1 MIRDEDGKKII
12 SVPKSIRYMS
22 EWANFSLNFFN
33 GPYIID
39 KQIPGCGFTEY
50 CLTND
55 QNIILCSPRRILLE
69 NKESQHPGEI
79 FYARNE
85 FEVERTSVD
94 NENDRTLDTDRDTS
108 IDLAAKDKMRNNL
121 RDYVMKRSI
130 IHRPSKIIVTYDS
143 FKYVMEFLTEMGI
156 FKTFLIVVDEF
167 QSIFIDSRFKA
178 GTEYEFFNILRMLLG
193 MNICFVSATPM
204 LSKYLLRLEYFNCL
218 PFYELDWK
226 TEDPSRVMSPELKV
240 RKIKSITSEVK
251 RIINSYLNNEFS
263 VLSDINGNIIQSKEA
278 VFYLN
283 SVNDILKI
291 IKTMGLTPD
300 QVNILCSDT
309 EVNQKKMKRKLGKK
323 YTIGTV
329 PLRGEPHK
337 MFTFCTRTVYLGADF
352 YSTNARTFIFGDAN
366 IESLAVDISLDLPQ
380 ILGRQRLVENP
391 WKNHAEFYFKTI
403 GKDKITRE
411 EFDNFVKEKD
421 ESTLAGIS
429 IFSNLTNPIEI
440 KRLLEYMSDD
450 IKFNRYSKNY
460 ISLNYIDGGYK
471 PVINELVRLAEERAF
486 DIQQVDYKDRFSVFA
501 IIKGDG
507 IRLDRIGRYIEHMR
521 DTSIYIS
528 QRLKELCETD
538 EFTEDEKRIIA
549 QQTSEVFDKYYNLL
563 GPERCKATGYDT
575 TDMRKEIQD
584 LLIPKDDIRGAILS
598 VFKVGERYSKTW
610 IKEKLRELYK
620 KLGLNKTPKATD
632 LENYFILKEV
642 KVIDITTN
650 TRLHGLEILGI
661 RAL

>member
-1 MIRDEDGKKII
+1 MIRDENGKKII
-12 SVPKSIRYMS
+12 SVPKGIRYMS
-22 EWANFSLNFFN
+22 EWTNFSLNFFN

-50 CLTND
+50 CLTNN

-69 NKESQHPGEI
+69 NKESQHQGEV
-79 FYARNE
+79 FYAKNE
-85 FEVERTSVD
+85 FEAEGTSVD
-94 NENDRTLDTDRDTS
+94 NENDRTLDTDRNTS
-108 IDLAAKDKMRNNL
+108 IDLTAKDKMRSDL
-121 RDYVMKRSI
+121 MEYVMKRSI
-130 IHRPSKIIVTYDS
+130 IHKPSKIIVTYDS

-156 FKTFLIVVDEF
+156 FRTFLIVVDEF

-178 GTEYEFFNILRMLLG
+178 GTEYEFFNILRTLLG

-204 LSKYLLRLEYFNCL
+204 LSKYLLRLDYFNGL

-226 TEDPSRVMSPELKV
+226 TKDPSRVMSPELKV

-251 RIINSYLNNEFS
+251 KIINSYLNNEFA
-263 VLSDINGNIIQSKEA
+263 VLSDINGNIVQSKEA

-291 IKTMGLTPD
+291 IKSLGLTPE

-309 EVNQKKMKRKLGKK
+309 EINRKKMKRKLGKK

-329 PLRGEPHK
+329 PLLGEPHK

-366 IESLAVDISLDLPQ
+366 IDSLAVDISLDLPQ
-380 ILGRQRLVENP
+380 ILGRQRLIENP
-391 WKNHAEFYFKTI
+391 WKNHAEFYFKTL

-471 PVINELVRLAEERAF
+471 PVVNELVRLAEERAF

-507 IRLDRIGRYIEHMR
+507 IRLDRIGMYIEHMR

-538 EFTEDEKRIIA
+538 EFSEDEKKIIA
-549 QQTSEVFDKYYNLL
+549 QQTSELFDKYYNLL
-563 GPERCKATGYDT
+563 GPERCKATGYNIAY
-575 TDMRKEIQD
+575 MKREIQD
-584 LLIPKDDIRGAILS
+584 LLVPKEDIRNKILS
-598 VFKVGERYSKTW
+598 AFKVGEKYSNVY
-610 IKEKLRELYK
+610 IKENLKIIYNE
-620 KLGLNKTPKATD
+620 LGLNKNPKATD
-632 LENYFILKEV
+632 LELYFLIKPT
-642 KVIDITTN
+642 KVLDSTN
-650 TRLHGLEILGI
+650 TRLNGLEILGI